1 MQMNVAL
8 KPFILDG
15 RWVKRG
21 EWVEANA
28 VVMSELKANGL
39 VGEWPNKMRQQPRN
53 KADPQ
58 PAAGAESESSASPA
72 APASRQTI
80 VKQYGRGRRPAVAG

>member
-21 EWVEANA
+21 EWVEANS
-28 VVMSELKANGL
+28 VVMAELKANGL
-39 VGEWPNKMRQQPRN
+39 VGEWPNKMRQAARN
-53 KADPQ
+53 KSDPR
-58 PAAGAESESSASPA
+58 PAAGAESASSASPA
-72 APASRQTI
+72 ARALPQTTA
-80 VKQYGRGRRPAVAG
+80 KPYGRGRRPMAAG